1 VQIIVYGI
9 WGITETAI
17 GWTLFQANKLV
28 GLLALELPYLL
39 SDILSIP
46 IFPAFYVT
54 HKREN
59 ESVIAIATVSG
70 LISISIVFS
79 ARSTFDM
86 LFLSDRYWAATTEAQ
101 QAIFLAAGEAK
112 LALVNGTAQQAHYL
126 LGSLALLLISI
137 VMLRGEVFSK
147 LTAYMGIIANLL
159 VFGLYVPTT
168 GIFLSILSVFP
179 FLMMWIILVGRRFLQ
194 LGYLHNA

>member
-1 VQIIVYGI
+1 VQIIVYGT
-9 WGITETAI
+9 WGIPETAI

-54 HKREN
+54 LKREN

-86 LFLSDRYWAATTEAQ
+86 LFLSDRY
-101 QAIFLAAGEAK
+101 
-112 LALVNGTAQQAHYL
+112 
-126 LGSLALLLISI
+126 
-137 VMLRGEVFSK
+137 
-147 LTAYMGIIANLL
+147 
-159 VFGLYVPTT
+159 
-168 GIFLSILSVFP
+168 
-179 FLMMWIILVGRRFLQ
+179 
-194 LGYLHNA
+194 

>member
-54 HKREN
+54 LKREN

-101 QAIFLAAGEAK
+101 QAIFLAAGESK

-126 LGSLALLLISI
+126 LGSLALLLVSI